1 MWLVMWLA
9 MLTYYHRRHTR
20 RGQKSKSM
28 SGGVIRAQIPYI
40 KADIPILILFRA
52 LGVVNDKE
60 ILEHIVYDF
69 EELEMMEMLR
79 PSIEEAQPIQT
90 QVGVELALLAVL
102 LLFWCCS
109 QAGGITTPA
118 AGRCVAIWM
127 QGPARSA
134 YSP

>member
-1 MWLVMWLA
+1 
-9 MLTYYHRRHTR
+9 
-20 RGQKSKSM
+20 M

-90 QVGVELALLAVL
+90 QVWGVGVGVL
-102 LLFWCCS
+102 MVLVVLVLKVTGCW
-109 QAGGITTPA
+109 
-118 AGRCVAIWM
+118 
-127 QGPARSA
+127 
-134 YSP
+134 